1 MIMENKLKIEIWSDI
16 VCPFCYIGKR
26 NYESALAEFEHKDK
40 VELEFK
46 SFQLDPDFIQ
56 DSAQKH
62 DYRQGLAQK
71 YGRSLEEINAMI
83 EQMTS
88 SAKAAGLD
96 FDLDNAIQFNTFEA
110 HRVLHLAKE
119 KGVGNQLKEAL
130 LAAYF
135 TESKDLGNKEVLKAE
150 ALKVGLNSEDFEL
163 ALTDDS
169 YAYKVRQDIQ
179 EAGNLTISGVPFYVF
194 DRKYGISGAQPPAVF
209 LDTLRKTYA
218 EWTGKSGITLEN
230 TNEGM
235 SCDTD
240 GNCN

>member
-1 MIMENKLKIEIWSDI
+1 MKNKLKVEVWSDV

-26 NYESALAEFEHKDK
+26 NYESALAVFEYKEQ
-40 VELEFK
+40 VELEYK
-46 SFQLDPDFIQ
+46 SFQLDPNFIQ
-56 DSAQKH
+56 DPNKKH

-71 YGRSLEEINAMI
+71 YGRSLEEINIMI
-83 EQMTS
+83 EQMSS
-88 SAKAAGLD
+88 SAKAVGLD
-96 FDLDNAIQFNTFEA
+96 FDLDNAVQFNTFDA
-110 HRVLHLAKE
+110 HRILHLAKE

-135 TESKDLGNKEVLKAE
+135 IESKDLGNREVLKAE
-150 ALKVGLNSEDFEL
+150 ALKVGLSTTDFDNAL
-163 ALTDDS
+163 ADDS
-169 YAYKVRQDIQ
+169 YAYMVKQDIQ
-179 EAGNLTISGVPFYVF
+179 EASNLQISGVPFYVF
-194 DRKYGISGAQPPAVF
+194 DRKYGVSGAQPPAVF

-218 EWTGKSGITLEN
+218 EWTGKPNITLEN